1 MREAIFDLINLNLA
15 KRTIET
21 NSCKEGEFI
30 LYADHETR
38 DLWESLMQVLKLRV
52 VSVEIQWKF
61 EIFYGTAGSLRAESL
76 LEFSWKT
83 IQEEIK

>member
-1 MREAIFDLINLNLA
+1 MDEAIFVLINLNLA

-21 NSCKEGEFI
+21 NSCKEEEFI

-52 VSVEIQWKF
+52 VSMEIRDFLWH
-61 EIFYGTAGSLRAESL
+61 SR
-76 LEFSWKT
+76 
-83 IQEEIK
+83 